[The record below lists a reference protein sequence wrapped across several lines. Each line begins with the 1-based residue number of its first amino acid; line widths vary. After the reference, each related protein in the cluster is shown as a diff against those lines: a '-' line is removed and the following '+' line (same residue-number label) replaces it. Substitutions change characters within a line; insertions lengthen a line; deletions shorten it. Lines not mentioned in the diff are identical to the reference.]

1 MRGMVS
7 VYQAECSGA
16 DSPEMSIDLLD
27 CGRYAGLCQPAR
39 PRRGGF
45 EALTPAR
52 LQGSESLVLWR
63 FRFRRYSK

>member
-1 MRGMVS
+1 

-45 EALTPAR
+45 EALTPAL
-52 LQGSESLVLWR
+52 LQGSECLVL
-63 FRFRRYSK
+63 